1 MTFQRENRYIVIKR
15 KDLIAAAESGAVDAS
30 FAEVLDIV
38 RDNLPTRECLVIES
52 DWPEYEPAWQM
63 IQARMEGATP
73 PAAQVQG
80 EREEFEAYILGRYP
94 GATLDRHRPGHLHR
108 AGRYIQATV
117 EAAWSA
123 WQARAALSAP
133 PAADES
139 EPAETLAARLIEVRA
154 AVLGHAVPWAE
165 AVEITATITKMPDEE
180 KAALLAMDDAP
191 PAAGVLEQMSE
202 EARST
207 LVGMV
212 EFCLERRYCMGMDE
226 GFASFEPETEH
237 GFVKELRAFVE
248 GAPTP
253 PASEQQQAVQQP
265 HTVEFVGKTCQ
276 RVLMAEGKPYPRT
289 CAVCGLSGP
298 CKSFPRESD
307 LRLNPHLAGVNQGVT
322 TEAGNGGDA

>member
-1 MTFQRENRYIVIKR
+1 MSSWTNQKPTVPGAYYIRGFRLGEEDSRPALVEI
-15 KDLIAAAESGAVDAS
+15 DTDGDELICNLHCSNSEDEFSRWDALAVFSGDFEWLGPLLS
-30 FAEVLDIV
+30 
-38 RDNLPTRECLVIES
+38 
-52 DWPEYEPAWQM
+52 
-63 IQARMEGATP
+63 TP

-80 EREEFEAYILGRYP
+80 EQPEVVAWRSENGSYTEDRQVAEQRNAHREDPYLPLMTVAQHERMAAAMVEHYRAQFSE
-94 GATLDRHRPGHLHR
+94 LHVARNLLSRLSR
-108 AGRYIQATV
+108 AGIELGDDPA
-117 EAAWSA
+117 SSII
-123 WQARAALSAP
+123 AALS
-133 PAADES
+133 
-139 EPAETLAARLIEVRA
+139 
-154 AVLGHAVPWAE
+154 
-165 AVEITATITKMPDEE
+165 
-180 KAALLAMDDAP
+180 AP

>member
-15 KDLIAAAESGAVDAS
+15 KDLDAAAAEGAVDAS

-38 RDNLPTRECLVIES
+38 SDSLPTRECLVIER
-52 DWPEYEPAWQM
+52 DWPEYEPAWRM
-63 IQARMEGATP
+63 IQARVEGATLS
-73 PAAQVQG
+73 PAHV
-80 EREEFEAYILGRYP
+80 EDEEEVEVV
-94 GATLDRHRPGHLHR
+94 GHLLLCAPFSSEELGDIDVEWDFKVAER
-108 AGRYIQATV
+108 LQRELAINDDVSLPLMTV
-117 EAAWSA
+117 AQHERIVAALV
-123 WQARAALSAP
+123 ARNEWLEQVAVDAAETEKHALQVADAYRSGAALS
-133 PAADES
+133 
-139 EPAETLAARLIEVRA
+139 
-154 AVLGHAVPWAE
+154 
-165 AVEITATITKMPDEE
+165 
-180 KAALLAMDDAP
+180 AP